1 MKSQIKFED
10 RNNDWEIWKKNNS
23 IERSIKRIKKQL
35 PEMEASKQLTN
46 IVKKFYKK
54 NSKILDF
61 GCAAGHF
68 YLSLKKLDKDI
79 NYYGFD
85 STKKYISYAKKHFKN
100 EKNAKFDVQS
110 LFSMSK
116 KYKKKFDIVFCSNV
130 LHHMPSIDIPLKN
143 IILASKKY
151 CIIRTLVSNNT
162 HLARFYYDDATNK
175 KGELNNFQLQNT
187 YSYNLIKKKIRKF
200 GKFKV
205 EFKDDI
211 FDRRKINKEYTE
223 KEKKKY
229 PGLTRFVDGIQIA
242 GSKVFEF
249 KWIIIKK

>member
-1 MKSQIKFED
+1 MNDKIKFED
-10 RNNDWEIWKKNNS
+10 RNNDWEIWKKNSS
-23 IERSIKRIKKQL
+23 IERSIKRIKKEL

-46 IVKKFYKK
+46 IVRKFYKK
-54 NSKILDF
+54 DTKILDF

-68 YLSLKKLDKDI
+68 YLSLKKLNSKID
-79 NYYGFD
+79 YFGFD
-85 STKKYISYAKKHFKN
+85 ATKNYISFAKKYFKN

-116 KYKKKFDIVFCSNV
+116 KYNNQFDIVFCSNV
-130 LHHMPSIDIPLKN
+130 LHHLPSIDIPLKN

-162 HLARFYYDDATNK
+162 HLARFYYDDSTNK
-175 KGELNNFQLQNT
+175 KGELNHFQLQNT
-187 YSYNLIKKKIRKF
+187 YSYNLIRKKIRKF
-200 GKFKV
+200 GNYKV
-205 EFKDDI
+205 QFKDDL
-211 FDRRKINKEYTE
+211 FDGKKINQEYTN
-223 KEKKKY
+223 KERKKY

-249 KWIIIKK
+249 KWIIITK